1 MRFMS
6 LQVKWQ
12 KWHIRVGFNGREGLV
27 LHQVGWQD
35 GDRLRPVLHRASLA
49 EMTVPYGECGL

>member
-1 MRFMS
+1 MAVAA

-27 LHQVGWQD
+27 LHKVDWEDAG
-35 GDRLRPVLHRASLA
+35 RVRPVLYRASLS
-49 EMTVPYGECGL
+49 EMTVPYGDPK